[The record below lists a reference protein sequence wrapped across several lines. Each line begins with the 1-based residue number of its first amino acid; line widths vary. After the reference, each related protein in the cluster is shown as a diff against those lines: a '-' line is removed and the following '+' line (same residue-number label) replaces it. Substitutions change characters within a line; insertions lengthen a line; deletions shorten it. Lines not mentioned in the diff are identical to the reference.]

1 MTAAG
6 IMSRYWRRLS
16 RADSYDDA
24 ADAEA
29 ALRQAELDDEVDAAC
44 ADDSDDE

>member
-1 MTAAG
+1 MTRALRDYYAA
-6 IMSRYWRRLS
+6 MR